1 MTEPGRQK
9 NEIRRE
15 ALQKRM
21 QLAQAPWQHKSE
33 QVSRNFIE
41 SPYYQ
46 QADFIHCFVSINKRK
61 EIDTRPLIKR
71 MLLDGKKVVVPV
83 TDFAENKLIH
93 SRIFNETEWV
103 SNKWGIE
110 EPGDIHE
117 IDIALIDTVIV
128 PMLAA
133 DFAGN
138 RIGYGKGFYD
148 RFLGNTSAVKTG
160 FVFHDF
166 IFPNIPAEEFDIK
179 MDMLITEKGIF
190 KCNNNRLQ
198 A

>member
-1 MTEPGRQK
+1 MTAARRQK
-9 NEIRRE
+9 NKVRQA

-21 QLAQAPWQHKSE
+21 QISLTQWQVKSE
-33 QVSRNFIE
+33 RIIRNFIE
-41 SPYYQ
+41 SPHYQ
-46 QADFIHCFVSINKRK
+46 QAGFIHCFVSINKRK
-61 EIDTRPLIKR
+61 EINTHPLIRR
-71 MLLDGKKVVVPV
+71 MLQDGKKVAVPV
-83 TDFAENKLIH
+83 TDFADNKLIH
-93 SRIFNETEWV
+93 SRIFDETEWV

-110 EPGDIHE
+110 EPGNIHE
-117 IDIALIDTVIV
+117 IDINAIDVVIV

-148 RFLGNTSAVKTG
+148 RFLTNTSAVKAG

-166 IFPNIPAEEFDIK
+166 IFSNIPAEEFDIK
-179 MDMLITEKGIF
+179 MDMLISEKGIF
-190 KCNNNRLQ
+190 KCNNGRKQ